1 MGVGLGFRGRGR
13 GRVLGVGLGLARMA
27 DHDSI
32 QVTVGRLRAE
42 VAALRP
48 RNHFLKSGFVCSSP
62 KHQSETSLG

>member
-1 MGVGLGFRGRGR
+1 
-13 GRVLGVGLGLARMA
+13 MA

-48 RNHFLKSGFVCSSP
+48 RTHFLKSGFVCSSP
-62 KHQSETSLG
+62 KHQSETSLGLGLGLGLG